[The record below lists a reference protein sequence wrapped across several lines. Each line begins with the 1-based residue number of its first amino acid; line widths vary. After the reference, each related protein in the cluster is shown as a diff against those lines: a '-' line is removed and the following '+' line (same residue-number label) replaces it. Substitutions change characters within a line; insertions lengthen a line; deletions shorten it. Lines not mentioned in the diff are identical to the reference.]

1 MKDLLDFQRFQI
13 QSLQSRICELENQN
27 NTLSTYCFEALDEE
41 CPAGYKRILKQEIYT
56 LKQR

>member
-27 NTLSTYCFEALDEE
+27 NTLTEYVFEALDEE
-41 CPAGYKRILKQEIYT
+41 CPKEYKTILKQEIYT
-56 LKQR
+56 LKQL